1 MAEMGRIGIVAQM
14 PGTFPVQ
21 VEAYFHG
28 PDDLKKLGL
37 EVVGREGGVCYVGR
51 DKEGE
56 EQTRL
61 VMTEA
66 AIDELLA
73 AVDAIAPDHVHAKTK
88 NALARLKTAKSLSS
102 MLQQGLPVPRKRQGR
117 LRSD

>member
-1 MAEMGRIGIVAQM
+1 MGRLGLVAHM

-21 VEAYFHG
+21 VEAHFNS
-28 PDDLKKLGL
+28 PDGLKKFDL
-37 EVVGREGGVCYVGR
+37 EVAGREGGVCYVGR
-51 DKEGE
+51 DEKGD

-73 AVDAIAPDHVHAKTK
+73 KIDGVSPADVHDKTK
-88 NALARLKTAKSLSS
+88 PALARLQKAKSLSS
-102 MLQQGLPVPRKRQGR
+102 MLRRG
-117 LRSD
+117 